1 MKRVL
6 FFLSFTIILSI
17 IACGDSDDPIG
28 PSPGNDSEFYPLAVG
43 NTWLYDCSGT
53 INAGGIEVGT
63 ITGKTETEIT
73 GIETHSEGF
82 DVYVQEN
89 TVTDTT
95 VISGQTFITDSTFTD
110 YIRITDSGFYGYPHL
125 TDTDSSYM
133 VPFPLESGSNWV
145 FADEPP
151 TTGEILTMSASVLT
165 IAGYFE
171 NCMEMRTIWTD
182 STISGIVMNTSDF
195 ARNVGRVKN
204 VLSITAGTATTTYVH
219 ELETYSL
226 N

>member
-6 FFLSFTIILSI
+6 FILSSAMLLSFF
-17 IACGDSDDPIG
+17 ACGDSSGPIG
-28 PSPGNDSEFYPLAVG
+28 PSPGTDSEFYPLAVG

-53 INAGGIEVGT
+53 ITAGGMVVGT
-63 ITGKTETEIT
+63 ITGKTEVEIT

-95 VISGQTFITDSTFTD
+95 VINMQTFITDSTFTE

-125 TDTDSSYM
+125 TDTDSSYS
-133 VPFPLESGSNWV
+133 VPFPLESGSTWV

-151 TTGEILTMSASVLT
+151 TNGEILTMSASANV

-171 NCMEMRTIWTD
+171 DCMEMRTIWTD
-182 STISGIVMNTSDF
+182 STIGGIVINTSDF
-195 ARNVGRVKN
+195 ARNVGRVNN
-204 VLSITAGTATTTYVH
+204 VLSITAGTSTTTYVH
-219 ELETYSL
+219 ELEIYSL